1 MDSRTLVSGAVWL
14 SITAVAFLQW
24 GCAQSGVAGT
34 HDIVA
39 MVANDDTCRPVAE
52 SGAATLVF
60 RQSGRPAFLLGP
72 CPVLAFAR
80 PL

>member
-1 MDSRTLVSGAVWL
+1 MFLLRGRFALASR
-14 SITAVAFLQW
+14 I
-24 GCAQSGVAGT
+24 GVAGT
-34 HDIVA
+34 HDVVA

-60 RQSGRPAFLLGP
+60 RQSGRPAFLLGQ

>member
-1 MDSRTLVSGAVWL
+1 M
-14 SITAVAFLQW
+14 
-24 GCAQSGVAGT
+24 AGT
-34 HDIVA
+34 HDVVA
-39 MVANDDTCRPVAE
+39 MVANDATYEPVAE

-60 RQSGRPAFLLGP
+60 RQSGRAAFLLGQ

>member
-1 MDSRTLVSGAVWL
+1 
-14 SITAVAFLQW
+14 
-24 GCAQSGVAGT
+24 
-34 HDIVA
+34 

-60 RQSGRPAFLLGP
+60 RQSGRPAFQLGR
-72 CPVLAFAR
+72 CTVLAFAR